1 MLGFLLEWLIL
12 SVAFWGTA
20 QLVPGVRLDG
30 WKASVFVSAVYATLH
45 LLIGWLLFAVFAI
58 GTLGVAYLLAFI
70 TWWVIGAI
78 VLLLT
83 DAFTR
88 RFEVAG
94 FGTALIAS
102 AVLALLGSVGHWVVG
117 AMA

>member
-1 MLGFLLEWLIL
+1 MAGFLLEWLIL

-20 QLVPGVRLDG
+20 KLVPGVRLDG

-45 LLIGWLLFAVFAI
+45 LLVGWLLFAVFSI
-58 GTLGVAYLLAFI
+58 GTLGLAYLLAFV
-70 TWWVIGAI
+70 TWWIIGAI

-83 DAFTR
+83 DAFTK

-94 FGTALIAS
+94 FGTALVAS
-102 AVLALLGSVGHWVVG
+102 AALALLSALGHWV
-117 AMA
+117 ASTLA